1 MTFIDQ
7 AQLRE
12 RLATGGKTV
21 VADFTADWCPPCRA
35 IAPELDVLEATYTD
49 VEFVKIDADEN
60 AELVNELGILSVP
73 TVIRFTGGEEVAR
86 TTGAA
91 RAEALAL
98 RLKLDETQRS
108 RSA

>member
-12 RLATGGKTV
+12 RVAAGGKTI

-49 VEFVKIDADEN
+49 VEFVKVDADAN
-60 AELVNELGILSVP
+60 AELVSELGIMSIP

-98 RLKLDETQRS
+98 RLRLDE
-108 RSA
+108 

>member
-12 RLATGGKTV
+12 RLVTGGKTV

-35 IAPELDVLEATYTD
+35 IAPELDILEARYAD
-49 VEFVKIDADEN
+49 VEFVKIDADAN
-60 AELVNELGILSVP
+60 AELVNELGILGIP
-73 TVIRFTGGEEVAR
+73 TVDPVSP
-86 TTGAA
+86 AA
-91 RAEALAL
+91 KRSRGRPAPCGPM
-98 RLKLDETQRS
+98 RS